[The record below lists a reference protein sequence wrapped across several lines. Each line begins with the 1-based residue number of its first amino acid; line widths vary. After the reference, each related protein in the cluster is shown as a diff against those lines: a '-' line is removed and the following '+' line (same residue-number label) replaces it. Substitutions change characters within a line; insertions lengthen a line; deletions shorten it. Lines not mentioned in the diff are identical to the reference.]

1 VRALLDI
8 TKVYKLIEGSQYKIE
23 FDNSVHTLGE
33 SFMELTFNPIV
44 FKYHGAS
51 E

>member
-1 VRALLDI
+1 VRALVDI
-8 TKVYKLIEGSQYKIE
+8 TKDYKLIEGNHYQVE
-23 FDNSVHTLGE
+23 FDDSVHTLGE
-33 SFMELTFNPIV
+33 SFMALTFNPIV